1 MSEIPGRHRPAP
13 EMRTGGRSRQ
23 GGSSAPVGAAM
34 SGAAIIAQL
43 IGDDTAQAGDIVV
56 RSRSPVFALCRA
68 LLAAGANPNSKL
80 ECFRGSVL
88 ALTVKS
94 IGIGAKLTIKENDW
108 VGPKVVPY
116 EPLSRDRVGRHAR
129 QNDNPA
135 PPPLSDSSLAEGT
148 AARAVRHH
156 AASAAESGEIG
167 SAKSLSEVLNSKTST
182 KPKSPVQVR
191 NGG

>member
-1 MSEIPGRHRPAP
+1 
-13 EMRTGGRSRQ
+13 
-23 GGSSAPVGAAM
+23 M
-34 SGAAIIAQL
+34 SGAVIIAQL
-43 IGDDTAQAGDIVV
+43 IGSDMAQAGDIVA

-116 EPLSRDRVGRHAR
+116 EPFSRDRVRRHAR
-129 QNDNPA
+129 QNDDPA
-135 PPPLSDSSLAEGT
+135 PSSLSDESLAEGRGPG
-148 AARAVRHH
+148 AAV
-156 AASAAESGEIG
+156 
-167 SAKSLSEVLNSKTST
+167 AKGTC
-182 KPKSPVQVR
+182 P
-191 NGG
+191 